1 MLLCLAL
8 TDHFIVLA
16 CLSRFT
22 RPISYIKAG
31 SGINWA
37 NTGSNNPKTGAAASA
52 SGGLVFPIAAA
63 VIAIAAL
70 IAA

>member
-1 MLLCLAL
+1 MMCL
-8 TDHFIVLA
+8 
-16 CLSRFT
+16 
-22 RPISYIKAG
+22 ISYIKAG

-37 NTGSNNPKTGAAASA
+37 NTGSTPKTGAAASA

-63 VIAIAAL
+63 VVAIAAL